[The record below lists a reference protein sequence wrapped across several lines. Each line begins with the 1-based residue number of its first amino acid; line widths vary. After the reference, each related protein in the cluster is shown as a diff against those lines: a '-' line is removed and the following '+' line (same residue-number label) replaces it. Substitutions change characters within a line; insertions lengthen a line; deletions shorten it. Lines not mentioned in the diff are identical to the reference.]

1 MEKNEPTVRIEN
13 LRFSYRKH
21 LVFENLSMSLE
32 AGRIY
37 GLLGENGVGKT
48 TLLRIISGL
57 LRPKSGDCSVLGIRS
72 SSRNPEMLKD
82 LYFIPEIFIAP
93 PIPVRRFAQS
103 NFLLYPGYDNA
114 MFERL
119 CRTFEVDASS
129 RFDRLSQG
137 QQKKALISFA
147 LALNTRVLLMDEPS
161 NGLDIPSKTTLRRVI
176 SECATE
182 DRVIVISTHQVRDLE
197 NLIDPIVILDR
208 EGMILNASVEDIS
221 KKLLFTTAPTLS
233 PEAYWSE
240 SGLNGYY
247 QVLPNRDEADSRV
260 NLEALFNAALKNKE
274 TFKTLFSK

>member
-1 MEKNEPTVRIEN
+1 
-13 LRFSYRKH
+13 
-21 LVFENLSMSLE
+21 
-32 AGRIY
+32 
-37 GLLGENGVGKT
+37 
-48 TLLRIISGL
+48 
-57 LRPKSGDCSVLGIRS
+57 
-72 SSRNPEMLKD
+72 
-82 LYFIPEIFIAP
+82 
-93 PIPVRRFAQS
+93 
-103 NFLLYPGYDNA
+103 

-247 QVLPNRDEADSRV
+247 QVLPNRDEAESRV

>member
-1 MEKNEPTVRIEN
+1 MENNEPVIRIEN
-13 LRFSYRKH
+13 LKFNYGRH

-32 AGRIY
+32 AGKIY

-57 LRPKSGDCSVLGIRS
+57 LRPKSGNCTVSGMKS

-103 NFLLYPGYDNA
+103 NSLLYPVYDNA

-137 QQKKALISFA
+137 QQKKAL
-147 LALNTRVLLMDEPS
+147 
-161 NGLDIPSKTTLRRVI
+161 RRVI
-176 SECATE
+176 SECATQ
-182 DRVIVISTHQVRDLE
+182 DKIIAISTHQVRDLE
-197 NLIDPIVILDR
+197 NLIDPIIILDR

-221 KKLLFTTAPTLS
+221 KKLLFTTAPALS

-240 SGLNGYY
+240 SGLSGYY

-260 NLEALFNAALKNKE
+260 NIEALFNAALKNKD
-274 TFKTLFSK
+274 TFKTLFNK

>member
-103 NFLLYPGYDNA
+103 NSLLYPGYDNA

-137 QQKKALISFA
+137 QQK
-147 LALNTRVLLMDEPS
+147 
-161 NGLDIPSKTTLRRVI
+161 RRVI

>member
-1 MEKNEPTVRIEN
+1 MPW
-13 LRFSYRKH
+13 
-21 LVFENLSMSLE
+21 
-32 AGRIY
+32 
-37 GLLGENGVGKT
+37 
-48 TLLRIISGL
+48 
-57 LRPKSGDCSVLGIRS
+57 
-72 SSRNPEMLKD
+72 
-82 LYFIPEIFIAP
+82 
-93 PIPVRRFAQS
+93 
-103 NFLLYPGYDNA
+103 
-114 MFERL
+114 
-119 CRTFEVDASS
+119 
-129 RFDRLSQG
+129 
-137 QQKKALISFA
+137 
-147 LALNTRVLLMDEPS
+147 
-161 NGLDIPSKTTLRRVI
+161 RRVI

-208 EGMILNASVEDIS
+208 EGMILNASVEEIS

>member
-57 LRPKSGDCSVLGIRS
+57 AAQERRLLRAGHQIILAQSRNAQGPVLHPRDLHRPSHPRQAVRAEQFPALSGLRQRHVREAVPDFRGGCLKPLRP
-72 SSRNPEMLKD
+72 
-82 LYFIPEIFIAP
+82 
-93 PIPVRRFAQS
+93 
-103 NFLLYPGYDNA
+103 
-114 MFERL
+114 
-119 CRTFEVDASS
+119 
-129 RFDRLSQG
+129 
-137 QQKKALISFA
+137 A
-147 LALNTRVLLMDEPS
+147 LAGTAEKGPDLVCP
-161 NGLDIPSKTTLRRVI
+161 GPQYQGAAKTTLRRVI

-247 QVLPNRDEADSRV
+247 QVLPNRDEAIH
-260 NLEALFNAALKNKE
+260 
-274 TFKTLFSK
+274 T

>member
-103 NFLLYPGYDNA
+103 NSLLYPGYDNA

-137 QQKKALISFA
+137 QQKKA
-147 LALNTRVLLMDEPS
+147 
-161 NGLDIPSKTTLRRVI
+161 LDIPSKTTLRRVI

>member
-1 MEKNEPTVRIEN
+1 MENNEPVIRIEN
-13 LRFSYRKH
+13 LKFNYGRH

-32 AGRIY
+32 AGKIY

-57 LRPKSGDCSVLGIRS
+57 LRPKSGNCTVSGMKS

-103 NFLLYPGYDNA
+103 NSLLYPVYDNA

-137 QQKKALISFA
+137 QQKKAL
-147 LALNTRVLLMDEPS
+147 
-161 NGLDIPSKTTLRRVI
+161 
-176 SECATE
+176 E
-182 DRVIVISTHQVRDLE
+182 DHLTPRNIRMRHTGQDYRH
-197 NLIDPIVILDR
+197 
-208 EGMILNASVEDIS
+208 LNASGTRSRKPYRPYYHSGPRGHDTQRVSRGYQQE
-221 KKLLFTTAPTLS
+221 TAVHHRPGTQS
-233 PEAYWSE
+233 
-240 SGLNGYY
+240 
-247 QVLPNRDEADSRV
+247 
-260 NLEALFNAALKNKE
+260 
-274 TFKTLFSK
+274 

>member
-1 MEKNEPTVRIEN
+1 MEKNEPVIRIEN
-13 LRFSYRKH
+13 LKFNYGKH

-103 NFLLYPGYDNA
+103 NSLLYPGYDNA

-119 CRTFEVDASS
+119 CR
-129 RFDRLSQG
+129 
-137 QQKKALISFA
+137 
-147 LALNTRVLLMDEPS
+147 RVLLMDEPS